1 MPPKEA
7 PNLKQTKKKPSD
19 LYVLHQKQKVKVYWK
34 DFFTVSL
41 SIVWRLP
48 KVHRVYLWVYF
59 TATAQSCC
67 VADYVVV
74 IPLSRGWL
82 RLYVAGSGPRRS
94 WRWFRTLPRWPVW
107 RRLPTVMLCRYTGS
121 TKWLSNAPCRP
132 RMFHLGVGRR
142 WEEEKREEVKEGR
155 EEKGWKEQHS
165 WKRRRRCECR
175 MRCVGERRNET
186 QQLAK
191 DTK

>member
-1 MPPKEA
+1 M
-7 PNLKQTKKKPSD
+7 
-19 LYVLHQKQKVKVYWK
+19 
-34 DFFTVSL
+34 
-41 SIVWRLP
+41 
-48 KVHRVYLWVYF
+48 YF
-59 TATAQSCC
+59 TATAQRCC

-142 WEEEKREEVKEGR
+142 WEKEKREEVKEGR
-155 EEKGWKEQHS
+155 EEKGWNEQHS
-165 WKRRRRCECR
+165 WKCGQRCECR
-175 MRCVGERRNET
+175 MRCVGERKNET

-191 DTK
+191 ERKRRRGDGGVEGWIERGKVGKTRERGSCESFDDRWRQFDHYLDVGRDE